1 MVYRDEYMSDP
12 THYRYIVSN
21 DISLHRHLLNA
32 YHDSLTGMHCRHD
45 TTYEALS
52 QDVYWRHMAKHVHH
66 WVSTCSACLRF
77 KSISHPHGPMQVRL
91 YERPFHTLG
100 IDFVRELPKSPNGN
114 KWIMTVVC
122 PHSNFVCAILVP
134 DKSATTAARA
144 FFDHVLLL
152 YGFPS
157 VLQSDRGGE

>member
-1 MVYRDEYMSDP
+1 
-12 THYRYIVSN
+12 
-21 DISLHRHLLNA
+21 
-32 YHDSLTGMHCRHD
+32 
-45 TTYEALS
+45 
-52 QDVYWRHMAKHVHH
+52 MAECKSASMKDHFTH
-66 WVSTCSACLRF
+66 WVLILLGSF
-77 KSISHPHGPMQVRL
+77 K
-91 YERPFHTLG
+91 
-100 IDFVRELPKSPNGN
+100 KAPNGN

-122 PHSNFVCAILVP
+122 PYSNFLSAIPVL